1 MLGWDELEKCCQQ
14 CKRCS
19 LYKSRNKLVFG
30 SGNKKAKLVFIGE
43 GPGQEE
49 DKTGIPFVGR
59 SGQLLDK
66 ILEAV
71 NIKREDVYI
80 ANIVK
85 CRPPGNRDPLKE
97 ERDACLPFLR
107 NQVALIRPG
116 IIVCLGRVA
125 AQTIIDPDFRI
136 SKDRSRWIER
146 KGYFLTATYHPS
158 ALLRAPARKREAWED
173 FKLIKEKLDS
183 L

>member
-59 SGQLLDK
+59 SGS
-66 ILEAV
+66 
-71 NIKREDVYI
+71 
-80 ANIVK
+80 
-85 CRPPGNRDPLKE
+85 C
-97 ERDACLPFLR
+97 
-107 NQVALIRPG
+107 
-116 IIVCLGRVA
+116 
-125 AQTIIDPDFRI
+125 
-136 SKDRSRWIER
+136 
-146 KGYFLTATYHPS
+146 
-158 ALLRAPARKREAWED
+158 
-173 FKLIKEKLDS
+173 LIKYWRQ
-183 L
+183 